1 MIKKAN
7 NRKGDHMYNMRKAN
21 TFNKTWTKKPN
32 NRETDHLYNTR
43 KIETV
48 DENHT
53 KKVNNRDTD
62 HIYDTRK
69 AGTWGEAVTQKIN
82 GDTDLAYV
90 EETPSR
96 KLNNRDTDHMY
107 NMRKAKTVTETL
119 SHEVHNSV
127 SCTLNAA
134 STEGHEMS
142 ECTTVDKRVVD
153 KDHMYQHNVR
163 KLRNKSENR
172 STVSTSQHQSA
183 SSSDTA
189 VAKKKRTWQR
199 QISTQAVDTGLI
211 CQVSLNQ
218 ETLAGADDSV
228 HPNKLLKTGGSTGA
242 CPVNLKEKNVKVSEC
257 DQRVYSMFMDSHPI
271 ACPLTEHGYTLM
283 EMKESAVLDPYSIIS
298 SSTNAAAAKQP
309 SPVHSDSDS
318 DHTYEDDSRR
328 MSVFH
333 TDHMYVHADYLDN
346 DILDKGKGH
355 IMAKMFSTEGYKQ
368 EHSYANSEEIHYDA
382 CKNCSELVQQ
392 LIGTIRQQRNE
403 IDDLRKQ
410 LQAANVKNK
419 WLSLMCTC
427 KPENVNWLFHQA
439 NKTLISVTWRP
450 KDATGWKECLF

>member
-7 NRKGDHMYNMRKAN
+7 NRNGDHMYNMRKAN

-69 AGTWGEAVTQKIN
+69 AGTGGEAVTQKIN

-119 SHEVHNSV
+119 SHEVHNLL

-134 STEGHEMS
+134 STERHEMS

-163 KLRNKSENR
+163 KLRSKSENR

-183 SSSDTA
+183 SSSDTG

-199 QISTQAVDTGLI
+199 QISTQAVDTGLM

-228 HPNKLLKTGGSTGA
+228 LPNKLLKTGGSTGA
-242 CPVNLKEKNVKVSEC
+242 CPVNLKGKNVKVSEC
-257 DQRVYSMFMDSHPI
+257 DQRVYSMFMDSDPI
-271 ACPLTEHGYTLM
+271 ACPLIEHGYTLM

-309 SPVHSDSDS
+309 SPVYSDSDS

-346 DILDKGKGH
+346 DILDKGKEH
-355 IMAKMFSTEGYKQ
+355 IMAKCFSTEGYKQ

-410 LQAANVKNK
+410 LQAANVKK
-419 WLSLMCTC
+419 
-427 KPENVNWLFHQA
+427 
-439 NKTLISVTWRP
+439 
-450 KDATGWKECLF
+450 